1 MPAVPSRSCPSGVS
15 RGAPSGRQLCSF
27 LLYSTAPR
35 QLERREWGAMANST
49 RCTALFLLIGVAA
62 PAVLAVT
69 DGLLPNGDFAQRP
82 DKSQMNGVVVM
93 GSHAVP
99 CWEIS
104 GFVEYIEPG
113 HREGDMILALP
124 EGASALRL
132 GNDATIQQLI
142 NVTRKTYYSIS
153 FMAARSCAQA
163 EKLNVSVD
171 PEFGVLPIQ
180 TVYTS
185 TGWDTYSW
193 AFKARHS
200 TVSLNIHNTGIE
212 EDPACGPLIIAV
224 AIKTL
229 QPPHRT
235 KGNLLRN
242 GDFELGPYIFPST
255 PWGVM
260 VPPILEDV
268 HSPLP
273 GWMIM
278 SDTKVVKYVDAPHHA
293 VPHGERAVELV
304 AGRECALLQ
313 EVVTVP
319 GWSYRLSF
327 SVGDAANGCKG
338 SLAVEAYAARERLKV
353 PYESLGTGGSKPAVL
368 EFTAIAN
375 MTRVVFQS
383 SDHLMTSNA
392 TLCGPVLDDALLVG
406 VRKPAARRLRL

>member
-1 MPAVPSRSCPSGVS
+1 
-15 RGAPSGRQLCSF
+15 
-27 LLYSTAPR
+27 
-35 QLERREWGAMANST
+35 
-49 RCTALFLLIGVAA
+49 
-62 PAVLAVT
+62 
-69 DGLLPNGDFAQRP
+69 
-82 DKSQMNGVVVM
+82 MNGVVIT
-93 GSHAVP
+93 GRHAVP

-124 EGASALRL
+124 EGASAVRL
-132 GNDATIQQLI
+132 GNDATIQQSI

-153 FMAARSCAQA
+153 FITARSCAQA

-171 PEFGVLPIQ
+171 PEFGVLPVQ

-200 TVSLNIHNTGIE
+200 TVSLRIHNTGVE

-229 QPPHRT
+229 SPPHRT
-235 KGNLLRN
+235 KGTSYNLQLIESYLLLQKLYILINLEIIIGLGNLLRN
-242 GDFELGPYIFPST
+242 GDFELGPYIFPGT
-255 PWGVM
+255 PWGVL

-293 VPHGERAVELV
+293 VPHGARAVELV

-338 SLAVEAYAARERLKV
+338 SLAVEAYAARERLRV

-392 TLCGPVLDDALLVG
+392 TLCGPVLDDVLLVR